1 MEFTHIVKHI
11 LAKNKKNAT
20 CDTGHFWLAV
30 GKINLNEVKK
40 KVLTSIQKWTSKI
53 LLKQQQRELFFQEAS
68 VLVFFFKAFPTS

>member
-20 CDTGHFWLAV
+20 CDTGHFWLVV

-40 KVLTSIQKWTSKI
+40 KVLTSIQK
-53 LLKQQQRELFFQEAS
+53 
-68 VLVFFFKAFPTS
+68 